1 MLIDTHCHLN
11 FSRFKK
17 NVDEVVDR
25 AQKAG
30 VGQIVIPGTDVPTSE
45 KAVNITNS
53 FKNTYAAVGIHPH
66 HVFEMMEKNVS
77 DTGDIMGEIEKLIQN
92 QRVVAIGEVGMD
104 KHIYKE
110 TKYARYMIDD
120 RFITKQ
126 ADIFRQQIRL
136 AIRYKKS
143 LIVHNREAK
152 VNVTGILRE
161 LWNEDLDGRSV
172 FHCCEPDD
180 ELLAFA
186 KAHNM
191 FVGVDGDVTYWKEK
205 QDFIKNVPLEMLV
218 LETDSP
224 FLLPEPLRTEKLFP
238 NEPKNIRLV
247 LQMVARLKG
256 IEEKQVEEQ
265 TTKNAKQLFSLP
277 EEE

>member
-30 VGQIVIPGTDVPTSE
+30 VGQIVIPGTDVPTSQ
-45 KAVNITNS
+45 KAVTIASS

-66 HVFEMMEKNVS
+66 HVFEMMERNVS
-77 DTGDIMGEIEKLIQN
+77 DTNNIMSEIEKLLRHK
-92 QRVVAIGEVGMD
+92 RVVAIGEVGMD

-120 RFITKQ
+120 QFITKQ
-126 ADIFRQQIRL
+126 ADIFRQQIEL

-152 VNVTGILRE
+152 EDVTGILRE
-161 LWNEDLDGRSV
+161 LWDPFLEGRTV

-180 ELLAFA
+180 ELLTFA
-186 KAHNM
+186 KKHKIYL
-191 FVGVDGDVTYWKEK
+191 GVDGDITYWKEK
-205 QDFIKNVPLEMLV
+205 LEFIKTVPLDMLV

-224 FLLPEPLRTEKLFP
+224 FLLPEPLRTKKMFP
-238 NEPKNIRLV
+238 NEPKNISLIAHT
-247 LQMVARLKG
+247 VAQAKG
-256 IEEKQVEEQ
+256 IDPKMVEDQ